1 MDPCLERIELFPG
14 LLSVPCSLSNLQSQA
29 SKDFRLRCYEK
40 LCLEK
45 SLKLPMTV
53 EEYLSPE
60 QEGEKTLSVP
70 WE

>member
-1 MDPCLERIELFPG
+1 MFPG
-14 LLSVPCSLSNLQSQA
+14 LLSELYFLSNLQSQA
-29 SKDFRLRCYEK
+29 SKDVRLRYYEK

-53 EEYLSPE
+53 EEHLSPE
-60 QEGEKTLSVP
+60 QEEEKTLSVP